1 VVKGER
7 LQVKRQKRLV
17 GTAKEPITNI
27 IIRYK
32 GILYLARQR
41 VRCKSVDR
49 LFLRRQEGLGECG
62 GSGRNDGLKWKIR
75 GKSFKSGGGYLGEV
89 TSDRCGGH
97 TLYAVSIHKIGK
109 EDVPP

>member
-1 VVKGER
+1 MY
-7 LQVKRQKRLV
+7 V

-41 VRCKSVDR
+41 VRWKSVER
-49 LFLRRQEGLGECG
+49 LLLRRQEGLGECG
-62 GSGRNDGLKWKIR
+62 GSGRNDSLKWKIR

-89 TSDRCGGH
+89 TSDRCDCH
-97 TLYAVSIHKIGK
+97 TLSLLTLLLTQDGSGNAGAPIGK
-109 EDVPP
+109 K